1 VSYDCPSVVT
11 ELATFGF
18 DNPDLKYEN
27 SMPGQFRPKV
37 DPAGNTIQGI
47 KFNSPKGFLFTK

>member
-1 VSYDCPSVVT
+1 VSYDCPSFVA

-18 DNPDLKYEN
+18 DNPDLKYKN

-47 KFNSPKGFLFTK
+47 KFNSP

>member
-1 VSYDCPSVVT
+1 VFLVSYDCPSVEA

-18 DNPDLKYEN
+18 DNPVLKYEN
-27 SMPGQFRPKV
+27 SMPGQFRLKV

-47 KFNSPKGFLFTK
+47 KFNSPE